1 MIESDLLKKIFAAMF
16 YGISSFLIMVVNK
29 TVLTHYQFPSFQV
42 LGLGQMVA
50 TVIILGTGK
59 MVGAVSFPE
68 LSLETFRKIW
78 PLPVMYLGN
87 MVFGL
92 GGTQNLS
99 LPMLT
104 VLRRFSIL
112 MTMIGEFYVLK
123 VKPQKLVQLSVF
135 LMILGSIVAAADDLS
150 FNLKGYIF
158 VLLNDFFTAGNTVL
172 IKQKLESKDLG
183 KYGLI
188 FYNSLFMLLPAS
200 AIALQTDDLN
210 SVTDFN
216 GWKDSFFILQF
227 LFSCVFG
234 FILIFST
241 VLCTAYNSA
250 LTTNI
255 VGCLKNIL
263 IIYTGMVIGGDYQYS
278 GINFIGL
285 NISIIG
291 SLVYTKVIFSSKS
304 KSTSPIPD
312 QVLSNEKT

>member
-1 MIESDLLKKIFAAMF
+1 M
-16 YGISSFLIMVVNK
+16 
-29 TVLTHYQFPSFQV
+29 
-42 LGLGQMVA
+42 
-50 TVIILGTGK
+50 
-59 MVGAVSFPE
+59 
-68 LSLETFRKIW
+68 
-78 PLPVMYLGN
+78 
-87 MVFGL
+87 
-92 GGTQNLS
+92 
-99 LPMLT
+99 
-104 VLRRFSIL
+104 
-112 MTMIGEFYVLK
+112 
-123 VKPQKLVQLSVF
+123 
-135 LMILGSIVAAADDLS
+135 
-150 FNLKGYIF
+150 
-158 VLLNDFFTAGNTVL
+158 L

-200 AIALQTDDLN
+200 AIALQTDDLT
-210 SVTDFN
+210 SVAGGKKAYYLDWKQKIYVPDFN

-241 VLCTAYNSA
+241 VLCTAHNSA

-263 IIYTGMVIGGDYQYS
+263 IIYTGMVIGGDYKYS

-291 SLVYTKVIFSSKS
+291 SLVYTKGKKAKRVLLASLFFFLVIFSSKS

-312 QVLSNEKT
+312 QVLSNEKTWRTHIHEFKFFGSIEWKLNMNLYTFLKTLRCYNQRHSSFKLISTYCIFYFCVFLSTEFEFKIFMLMGSQMDLTLVLNLTMESLVIQIAV